1 MASRTSCPEGV
12 AGLGSSITPTPAPA
26 QAGGKLPPGL
36 AFDKP
41 AEALGEI
48 GNPAPDG
55 TMWVRPDIPV
65 VRAGIRGQDVPLG
78 HHRHAP
84 ALDLYPQRVPV
95 KEALELYQ
103 GIA

>member
-1 MASRTSCPEGV
+1 MGSVLPQPRPRPRREG
-12 AGLGSSITPTPAPA
+12 SF
-26 QAGGKLPPGL
+26 PPGL

-95 KEALELYQ
+95 KEALEPTR